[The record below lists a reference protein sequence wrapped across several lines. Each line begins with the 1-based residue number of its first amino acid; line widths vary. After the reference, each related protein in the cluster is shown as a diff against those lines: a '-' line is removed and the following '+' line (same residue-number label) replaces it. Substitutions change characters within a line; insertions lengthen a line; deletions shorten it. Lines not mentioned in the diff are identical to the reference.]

1 MLGTSSAA
9 CWNVDGEVSMDA
21 RNAVLYSFSSAA
33 LPPKKKRRNVECW
46 GKVSMVGQQLW
57 VMSCLSTSNRGD
69 CPLIRSLYATYIYTQ
84 REQCLLQ
91 ILFRTRRNMK
101 ERQERNYPYV
111 PANGRS
117 YCVAELREQRQ
128 MMVLHRYRH
137 HDDLGL
143 SRARVRRVRVRV

>member
-1 MLGTSSAA
+1 MLS
-9 CWNVDGEVSMDA
+9 CIH
-21 RNAVLYSFSSAA
+21 SAA
-33 LPPKKKRRNVECW
+33 LRCRHKRKGDTSNAGAKLVW
-46 GKVSMVGQQLW
+46 GLVSLGQQLW

-91 ILFRTRRNMK
+91 ILFRTRRNVK

-111 PANGRS
+111 PANSRS

-128 MMVLHRYRH
+128 TMVLHRYRH
-137 HDDLGL
+137 HGDLGL
-143 SRARVRRVRVRV
+143 SRARVRHVRVRV